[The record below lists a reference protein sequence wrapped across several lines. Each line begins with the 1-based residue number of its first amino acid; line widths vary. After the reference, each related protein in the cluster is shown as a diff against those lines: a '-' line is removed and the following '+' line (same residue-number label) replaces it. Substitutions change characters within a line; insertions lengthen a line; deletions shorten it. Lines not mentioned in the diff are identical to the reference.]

1 MCEVTAAR
9 LVRILALLAEG
20 GTPDGPGRLCTV
32 AAEVTGMDGAGIM
45 LLSGD
50 VPKASLCTT
59 NATSTLIEDLQYTL
73 GEGPCVDAHR
83 DGTVTLEPDL
93 ADPALLRWPAFA
105 PPAIAGGARAV
116 FGFPVRVG
124 AARLGALNLYRG
136 RPGALS
142 DDQHADAL
150 IMADVAARAIL
161 ASQADALPGQLAV
174 ELEAEANFHPV
185 VHQAAGMVSIQ
196 LDVTVGEALVRLRA
210 RAFQTDRL
218 VADVAADVVARRL
231 RFDDPSDE

>member
-93 ADPALLRWPAFA
+93 ADPAVLRWPAFA
-105 PPAIAGGARAV
+105 PPAIAGG
-116 FGFPVRVG
+116 
-124 AARLGALNLYRG
+124 RG
-136 RPGALS
+136 RCLDSRSGSA
-142 DDQHADAL
+142 Q
-150 IMADVAARAIL
+150 
-161 ASQADALPGQLAV
+161 
-174 ELEAEANFHPV
+174 PV
-185 VHQAAGMVSIQ
+185 WG
-196 LDVTVGEALVRLRA
+196 
-210 RAFQTDRL
+210 
-218 VADVAADVVARRL
+218 
-231 RFDDPSDE
+231 P

>member
-1 MCEVTAAR
+1 MTDAR

-20 GTPDGPGRLCTV
+20 GTPDGTGRLCMV

-93 ADPALLRWPAFA
+93 ADPEVLRWPAFA

-136 RPGALS
+136 QPGALS

-161 ASQADALPGQLAV
+161 ASQADALPGQFAV
-174 ELEAEANFHPV
+174 DLEAGTNFHPV

-196 LDVTVGEALVRLRA
+196 LDVTVGEALIRLRA

>member
-1 MCEVTAAR
+1 VTAAR

-20 GTPDGPGRLCTV
+20 SIPDGTDRLCMV

-50 VPKASLCTT
+50 VPEASLCTT

-93 ADPALLRWPAFA
+93 ADPAVLRWPAFA

-136 RPGALS
+136 RPGALT

-174 ELEAEANFHPV
+174 DLEAGTNFHPV

-196 LDVTVGEALVRLRA
+196 LDVTVGEALIRLRA
-210 RAFQTDRL
+210 RAFQAGRL
-218 VADVAADVVARRL
+218 VAEVAADVVARRL

>member
-1 MCEVTAAR
+1 VTDAR

-20 GTPDGPGRLCTV
+20 GTPDGTGRLCMV

-93 ADPALLRWPAFA
+93 ADPAVLRWPAFA

-174 ELEAEANFHPV
+174 DLEAGTNFHPV

-196 LDVTVGEALVRLRA
+196 LDVTVGEALIRLRA

-218 VADVAADVVARRL
+218 VADVAADVVARRQ